1 MAKEMKIDSPEFKK
15 VQDCSDQL
23 GKMIIGY
30 MAENELNV
38 PHGLS
43 VMAAATINVIETLCS
58 VINENPHDMLDV
70 YIDGLRAGGEDDFKA
85 KGV

>member
-1 MAKEMKIDSPEFKK
+1 MAKEMTKDSPEFKK
-15 VQDCSDQL
+15 VQDCSNEL

-30 MAENELNV
+30 MADHALNV

-58 VINENPHDMLDV
+58 VLDEDPRSMLDV
-70 YIDGLRAGGEDDFKA
+70 YIDGLRVGSEEEIKA
-85 KGV
+85 KGL